1 MSDPTVQ
8 AMNEA
13 QWLFE
18 YYALRKREEDE
29 GNFFITLV
37 RGIVT
42 NLREM
47 LIGLLGL
54 NVIKRWVLKPGETAP
69 DVTPFVPLSFL
80 VSKPEMLKHYI
91 DEGEKDDTV
100 VPPEQDAAFEAWS
113 AKLARGDVADM
124 DPILIGTPNDDKN
137 LYWRT
142 EAAQQALKAMG
153 VRSTPGIAQTGVPH
167 YTVKKDSDG

>member
-1 MSDPTVQ
+1 MSDPSV
-8 AMNEA
+8 AKMNEA

-18 YYALRKREEDE
+18 YYALRKREEE
-29 GNFFITLV
+29 ETNFFVTLV
-37 RGIVT
+37 RGIIT

-54 NVIKRWVLKPGETAP
+54 NVIKQWTLKPGETAP

-80 VSKPEMLKHYI
+80 VARQDVLKHYI
-91 DEGEKDDTV
+91 DEGARDDTP

-113 AKLARGDVADM
+113 AKLARGDIADM
-124 DPILIGTPNDDKN
+124 DPILIGTPDDDKN
-137 LYWRT
+137 VYWRS

-153 VRSTPGIAQTGVPH
+153 IRSTPGAAATGVPH
-167 YTVKKDSDG
+167 YTVKKASDG